1 MTETKI
7 TITKDIM
14 RGADTYLPILLKTST
29 AQAIASGSIEKV
41 EFKDGKVPPRF
52 IENPVTKARCLMGA
66 LLTFYLHMEYEGN
79 DDLNM
84 ATDVYDRFASSHI
97 LNQIERMKSDALMR
111 DKAFDLIADY
121 RELEKRVNSEIFSV
135 LAVQNDTVARLSL
148 VMENAMTPEE
158 AQKALEEM
166 EKLKADIAEQQNAH
180 EEMLED
186 FRKEDEATAEAKE
199 E

>member
-1 MTETKI
+1 
-7 TITKDIM
+7 
-14 RGADTYLPILLKTST
+14 
-29 AQAIASGSIEKV
+29 
-41 EFKDGKVPPRF
+41 
-52 IENPVTKARCLMGA
+52 MGA

-186 FRKEDEATAEAKE
+186 FWKEDEATAEAKE